1 MFGNNRFSRNHLNK
15 KKNQEQRSKSMF
27 VLYWV
32 QALATVTALFSFWS
46 CIATGDTTALTVLI
60 PSVFVDASAVTALVL
75 WKRKNERAFS
85 FFSDK
90 EMRKAIEWFKEHDID
105 PVDFFRALKE

>member
-1 MFGNNRFSRNHLNK
+1 MYENKHISHKNK
-15 KKNQEQRSKSMF
+15 KTERTAISRSML
-27 VLYWV
+27 VLTWV
-32 QALATVTALFSFWS
+32 QALATITAFFSIWH
-46 CIATGDTTALTVLI
+46 CITTGDPTALTILI

-85 FFSDK
+85 FFSDR

-105 PVDFFRALKE
+105 PVEFFRALKE

>member
-1 MFGNNRFSRNHLNK
+1 MLGNK
-15 KKNQEQRSKSMF
+15 KHLAIYRHKSKKENSKSML

-32 QALATVTALFSFWS
+32 QTLATATALFSFWN
-46 CIATGDTTALTVLI
+46 CIYAGDASALTVLI

-85 FFSDK
+85 FFSDE

-105 PVDFFRALKE
+105 PIDFFRALKE